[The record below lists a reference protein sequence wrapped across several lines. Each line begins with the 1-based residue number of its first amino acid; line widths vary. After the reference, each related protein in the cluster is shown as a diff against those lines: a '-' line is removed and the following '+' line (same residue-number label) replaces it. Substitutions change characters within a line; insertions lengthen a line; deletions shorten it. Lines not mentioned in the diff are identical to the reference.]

1 MIKLFFFIGLV
12 VVYYLSK
19 NIIVNFIDLHFL
31 KPINFILDITHI
43 HNYGVSFGLLAGS
56 VSPTILVIIG
66 LLVVSFIYYLMIS
79 SQDTIEEWGLL
90 IVLSGAI
97 SNIIDRILNGYVID
111 FIFFHYNDFYWP
123 AFNFA
128 DIYITIGILMILFN
142 YIKKIK
148 NSS

>member
-12 VVYYLSK
+12 VVDYLSK

-66 LLVVSFIYYLMIS
+66 LLVVSFI
-79 SQDTIEEWGLL
+79 
-90 IVLSGAI
+90 
-97 SNIIDRILNGYVID
+97 
-111 FIFFHYNDFYWP
+111 
-123 AFNFA
+123 
-128 DIYITIGILMILFN
+128 
-142 YIKKIK
+142 
-148 NSS
+148 